1 MNESLRDRIVRHLE
15 PLPDERGYQVLD
27 YIEFLESKYAGPAT
41 TSPSLFQR
49 FTEGVEDTLR
59 AGKVS
64 TTAIAETM
72 GLLTKAVGVLNGVAA
87 AGKSVA
93 SDIVT
98 TGKDVASGIAAA
110 ASKAAEAAT
119 SSTPQPATPTTPPEP
134 PASPIPTSAGGPPAA
149 PDPAQTPTTE

>member
-1 MNESLRDRIVRHLE
+1 MNESLRDRIIRHLE

-27 YIEFLESKYAGPAT
+27 YIEFLESKYAGPASS
-41 TSPSLFQR
+41 SPSMFQR

-72 GLLTKAVGVLNGVAA
+72 GLLTRAVGVLNGVAA

-98 TGKDVASGIAAA
+98 TGKDVATGIAAA
-110 ASKAAEAAT
+110 ATKAAEVAT
-119 SSTPQPATPTTPPEP
+119 SPATSPVTPPAP
-134 PASPIPTSAGGPPAA
+134 PASPVPPAAGGPPPI
-149 PDPAQTPTTE
+149 PDPVPPPTSDKAP

>member
-27 YIEFLESKYAGPAT
+27 FIEFLESKYAT
-41 TSPSLFQR
+41 SVSSSPSLFQR

-59 AGKVS
+59 AGRVS

-72 GLLTKAVGVLNGVAA
+72 GLLNRAVGVLNGVAA

-93 SDIVT
+93 TDIVT

-119 SSTPQPATPTTPPEP
+119 SSPT
-134 PASPIPTSAGGPPAA
+134 PPAA
-149 PDPAQTPTTE
+149 PDKPVAPPSSSTPPAAGGPPPSPDPTPPPTTE